1 MEKAYPLKGD
11 YIWVSF
17 DPSEG
22 HEQKGRRPAIVV
34 SSRHLNKSGL
44 VWALPITNTTDGKF
58 RIVLPEGEA
67 VRGAVLFTQIR
78 TLDLE
83 SRPFTIA
90 GAASDAVLEEVIGKA
105 DAILIS
111 D

>member
-1 MEKAYPLKGD
+1 MRKKYPLKGD

-34 SSRHLNKSGL
+34 SSNHLNKAGL
-44 VWALPITNTTDGKF
+44 VWALPITNTTDGKC

-67 VRGAVLFTQIR
+67 VKGAVLFTQIK

-83 SRPFTIA
+83 SRSFTIA
-90 GAASDAVLEEVIGKA
+90 GAASDEVLEEVIGKA